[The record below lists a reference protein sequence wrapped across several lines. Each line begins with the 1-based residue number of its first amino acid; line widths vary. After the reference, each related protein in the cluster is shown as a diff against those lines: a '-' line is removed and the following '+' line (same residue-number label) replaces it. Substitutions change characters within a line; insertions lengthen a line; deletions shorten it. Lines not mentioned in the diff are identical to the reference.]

1 MKRILAALLAVLLLS
16 IPTQAHDWS
25 KVAFRLSQSTAMLVG
40 QDGETFCSG
49 FSIDN
54 KRDYMLTASH
64 CVHSYAA
71 WGGIRVDGLGTV
83 LVADRPEIDVAVL
96 SVGGMNR
103 PELKPRTDWIRVGME
118 IGSFGFAREAGLFS
132 HFRAGNVAGI
142 GSVKDLDGVW
152 IITDQPTTGGMSGG
166 PVVDTDGRVVTVN
179 QRSDRTF
186 SAIGRDIGTIYRE
199 TSEYWRK

>member
-1 MKRILAALLAVLLLS
+1 MKRTLVVLLAALLLS
-16 IPTQAHDWS
+16 VPTQAHDWS
-25 KVAFRLSQSTAMLVG
+25 KVAYRLSQATARLVG

-54 KRDYMLTASH
+54 KRDYLLTASH
-64 CVHSYAA
+64 CVHSSEA
-71 WGGIRVDGLGTV
+71 WGRIRVDGLGTV
-83 LVADRPEIDVAVL
+83 LVADRPEVDVAVL
-96 SVGGMNR
+96 GVEGMDR

-142 GSVKDLDGVW
+142 GSVEDFDGIW
-152 IITDQPTTGGMSGG
+152 IITDQPISGGMSGG
-166 PVVDTDGRVVTVN
+166 PIVDTDGRVVTVN

-186 SAIGRDIGTIYRE
+186 SAIGRDIGAIYRE